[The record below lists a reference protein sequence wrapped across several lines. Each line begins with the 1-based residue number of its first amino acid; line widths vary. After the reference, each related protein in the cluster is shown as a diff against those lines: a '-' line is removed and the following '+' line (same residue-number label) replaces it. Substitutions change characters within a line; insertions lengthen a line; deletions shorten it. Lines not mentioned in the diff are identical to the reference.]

1 MSEQTVEVA
10 EQDVES
16 TDKGGSREARY
27 RVRAREAEARA
38 SALEATITTYHR
50 REVDR
55 LVAARVQDVD
65 DFWTVSGVDLNDLLD
80 DDGVVSEEAV
90 TSALDDLLERKP
102 HLALDEPVGFDGGA
116 RRTVE
121 ASTASWQGLL
131 RGRQ

>member
-1 MSEQTVEVA
+1 MSEQTVEA
-10 EQDVES
+10 PEQDVAA
-16 TDKGGSREARY
+16 TDSGNSREARY

-38 SALEATITTYHR
+38 SALEVTVTTYHR
-50 REVDR
+50 REVER

-65 DFWTVSGVDLNDLLD
+65 DFWKVSGLALSDLLD

-90 TSALDDLLERKP
+90 TSALDDLLGRKP

-116 RRTVE
+116 RRTVDTP
-121 ASTASWQGLL
+121 TASWHGLL